1 MRTPLWFM
9 ILGTLCAA
17 AQPELK
23 PQDSPV
29 IPLFQKTRPELKHF
43 AILLRRPVDNR
54 QDLLVAF
61 ASPRTVGDDPYHGD
75 RWWAKDAWI
84 GLFLQERDRT
94 ASIQTIVLVP
104 AQSEQEG
111 VIRIRRVSN
120 DELLLIRLPEKGGPL
135 DTVELLI
142 DARAGRLIR
151 DIRYTPFRVSRIAEH
166 NGVPYFLATNQKDSV
181 VIRAESSN
189 EYFRIVREAAPVGDN
204 DEFHGAHFGPMGGF
218 ELVQESG
225 GFSGKLL
232 VIVERTAGKTV
243 RFPLPQ
249 STVEQYTEFRPAA
262 IRNGWRPDAG
272 SIQEE
277 VGPFQVADG
286 QLWFGRTFYDSEGT
300 SGIGG
305 FGYFDSQMRKY
316 RLFSPPEIRNWS
328 VSAILV
334 EPDALWLS
342 LFHRGEY
349 GDSSGGV
356 IRFDRAT
363 QHVSRHKLPSI
374 TNAITRY
381 QGRLYFATS
390 DGIAFLD
397 SDRIREFLIDYA
409 ANGLPR
415 LVERTE

>member
-43 AILLRRPVDNR
+43 AILLRRPLDNR

-61 ASPRTVGDDPYHGD
+61 ASPRTAGDDPYHGD

-84 GLFLQERDRT
+84 GLFLQDRDHPASMRT
-94 ASIQTIVLVP
+94 IGFVP

-135 DTVELLI
+135 DSVELLI

-166 NGVPYFLATNQKDSV
+166 NGVPYFLATNQKDTV

-189 EYFRIVREAAPVGDN
+189 KYFRIVKEAAPVGNN
-204 DEFHGAHFGPMGGF
+204 DELHGALFGPNGGF
-218 ELVQESG
+218 ELVQEPG
-225 GFSGKLL
+225 GFAGKFL
-232 VIVERTAGKTV
+232 VILERRAGKTV
-243 RFPLPQ
+243 RYPLPQ
-249 STVEQYTEFRPAA
+249 STVEQYTKSRPAA
-262 IRNGWRPDAG
+262 IRNGWRPEAG

-277 VGPFQVADG
+277 IGPFQVVDG
-286 QLWFGRTFYDSEGT
+286 QLWFGRTLYDAEGT

-316 RLFSPPEIRNWS
+316 RFFSPAEVRDWS

-363 QHVSRHKLPSI
+363 QRVRRYKLPSI

-397 SDRIREFLIDYA
+397 FDRIREFLIDYA
-409 ANGLPR
+409 AEGQPR